1 MNVSTIGA
9 NLSRQ
14 GLKAMYAPSVTNG
27 KEQGTIGESYLNS
40 IRDQADV
47 DTERAVASSASRA
60 CRNITTWR
68 AQVALADTAMSA
80 IAAGVSGPIGAAVAM
95 AGRNAMFSRTLENGK
110 DQGSIGQSTLTSI
123 ASEATTNEERIV
135 ADTARQACNGVDRW
149 RGQVAVADEAL
160 KTLSGGVKAE
170 DLGGTLCQVG
180 HDAMYSTHITTA
192 HDQAVV
198 GMRFTEA
205 VARYSDDAEE
215 KAAAQSALD
224 AAGRVNTAASQVGI
238 LGSFLSRA

>member
-1 MNVSTIGA
+1 
-9 NLSRQ
+9 
-14 GLKAMYAPSVTNG
+14 MYAPSVTNG
-27 KEQGTIGESYLNS
+27 KEQGVIGESYLNS
-40 IRDQADV
+40 IKDQADV
-47 DTERAVASSASRA
+47 DTERAVATAASQA
-60 CRNITTWR
+60 CRSITTWR
-68 AQVALADTAMSA
+68 AQVALADTAMNA

-95 AGRNAMFSRTLENGK
+95 AGRNAMFSHVLQSGK
-110 DQGSIGQSTLTSI
+110 DQGSIGQSTLGSI
-123 ASEATTNEERIV
+123 ASQAGSEAERIL
-135 ADTARQACNGVDRW
+135 ADTAQSACSGVDRW

-160 KTLSGGVKAE
+160 KTLSGGVKSE

-180 HDAMYSTHITTA
+180 HDAMYSTHISTA

-205 VARYSDDAEE
+205 VARYSDDAQE

-238 LGSFLSRA
+238 LGSFLARG